1 MMNSKLNILFV
12 DDEVRLINGLRR
24 MLFRQRDSWEMYFAL
39 SGFEALDILSKNSI
53 DILITDMRM
62 PQMDGAELLVKIVEK
77 YPGVIRIILSGHS
90 DEELILKSVRT
101 AHQFIAKPVSAEIL
115 VNSIN
120 RAMQLQGFLS
130 NKNIADVINGIEE
143 LPSIPAI
150 YLKLEQ
156 ELNSQN
162 VSLSK
167 VGELISEDVSIS
179 AKILQIV
186 NSAFFGL
193 AKETADVISAVN
205 ILGTNI
211 IKSILITL
219 KFQNF
224 VTDKE
229 AKYFSLEKLWDH
241 SQKVARIAQQVYN
254 KFGDKTFSQ
263 KEVYAAGLLH
273 DIGKIVLLRHPNY
286 IEEVIKKNPEN
297 LSEVET
303 QLFNVSHAEIGAY
316 LLGIWNLPVHLVEAV
331 ANHHNAEKFDK
342 VDLACSVYLA
352 NNLSKDKMDFTLPS
366 RAGISQESWLNF
378 YESIKD

>member
-1 MMNSKLNILFV
+1 MNSKLNILFV

-229 AKYFSLEKLWDH
+229 AKYFSLEKLWNH

-273 DIGKIVLLRHPNY
+273 DIGKIVLLRHTNY
-286 IEEVIKKNPEN
+286 IEEVIKKKNEKI
-297 LSEVET
+297 SEVET
-303 QLFNVSHAEIGAY
+303 KLCN
-316 LLGIWNLPVHLVEAV
+316 
-331 ANHHNAEKFDK
+331 EKHEE
-342 VDLACSVYLA
+342 
-352 NNLSKDKMDFTLPS
+352 NGEN
-366 RAGISQESWLNF
+366 
-378 YESIKD
+378 